1 MSSGAQTPKPG
12 LALARRLDTMV
23 NRVFLILALGIVLS
37 AGLTGWLSQ
46 RERQRSFHSI
56 RAVNAADRIDQ
67 YIGLLDSAPPGF
79 RDELIKNT
87 RSLGLATNPAATP
100 NPVEGEEGT
109 SVAEQDQLLGALLS
123 ERLGAERVI
132 SVRAGLATIR
142 LLDGSD
148 LGLRPLGPR
157 RSEARSRAGQFWG
170 YQLGFMVCVMALAYL
185 VARLTTDPLLRL
197 AQAALELG
205 RDIDRQPLP
214 EAGPREIRHA
224 TRAFN
229 LMQSRLSSHI
239 QQRNQMLAAISHDL
253 QTPLTRMRLR
263 LEKVTDEQ
271 LQEKLLSD
279 LSAMQS
285 LVAEGLAVAR
295 SVESRE
301 PLVKLNLASLLDSLV
316 EDAREAGQPVELI
329 CEIQP
334 LIKARPNDLK
344 RCLTNLIDNA
354 VKYGKVAKVSVQRAA
369 AGSDAYSNLVPE
381 LIVRVADE
389 GPGIP
394 PDKLEAVFEP
404 FHRLEHSRSR
414 DTGGSGVGLTI
425 ARNIAQRHG
434 GDLWLENGTQGLVA
448 LLRLPCEPN

>member
-1 MSSGAQTPKPG
+1 M
-12 LALARRLDTMV
+12 ALVRRLDTMV

-46 RERQRSFHSI
+46 RERQRSFHNI

-87 RSLGLATNPAATP
+87 RTMGLATATAKPAVLPT
-100 NPVEGEEGT
+100 PVEGEEE
-109 SVAEQDQLLGALLS
+109 SSIQEHDQLLSALLS
-123 ERLGAERVI
+123 ERLGADRVI
-132 SVRAGLATIR
+132 SVRAGLATVK
-142 LLDGSD
+142 LLDGSE
-148 LGLRPLGPR
+148 LGLRPLGARRGDPR
-157 RSEARSRAGQFWG
+157 YRASQFWG
-170 YQLGFMVCVMALAYL
+170 YQLGFMICVMGLAYL

-316 EDAREAGQPVELI
+316 EDAREAGQPVEFS

-381 LIVRVADE
+381 LIIRIADE

-394 PDKLEAVFEP
+394 SDKLEAVFEP

-448 LLRLPCEPN
+448 LLRLPCEPS